1 MSASTPRR
9 QRVQFVLLLL
19 ALFLPVILS
28 SWLYFTGWRPSG
40 TKNYGELVQPA
51 RPLSELPLR
60 GWDGRPTTLH
70 ALPRKWTLLYI
81 APAQCGG
88 TCEQV
93 LHNMRQVA
101 LAQGKERNRVQT
113 VVVSGGES
121 RAWLSYVLKDHPGL
135 IALIGSPEELAAFT
149 REFSR
154 PQGPAMAGERVYLVD
169 PVRNLSLSYPANAD
183 PSGMRKDLKHLLK
196 VSQIG

>member
-1 MSASTPRR
+1 MSAKAPRR

-40 TKNYGELVQPA
+40 TKNFGELMQPA

-60 GWDGRPTTLH
+60 SWEGQPTTLH

-88 TCEQV
+88 ACEQA
-93 LHNMRQVA
+93 LHNIRQVA
-101 LAQGKERNRVQT
+101 LAQGKERDRVQT
-113 VVVSGGES
+113 VLVSGGEA
-121 RAWLSYVLKDHPGL
+121 RAWLNYVLKDQTGFIVL
-135 IALIGSPEELAAFT
+135 TGSPAELDAFT
-149 REFSR
+149 REFGR
-154 PQGPAMAGERVYLVD
+154 PQGPAVAGERIYLID
-169 PVRNLSLSYPANAD
+169 PLRNLSLSYPANAD

>member
-1 MSASTPRR
+1 MSANVPRR

-40 TKNYGELVQPA
+40 TKNYGELMQPA

-60 GWDGRPTTLH
+60 NWAGQPTTLH

-88 TCEQV
+88 ACEQA
-93 LHNMRQVA
+93 LYNMRQVA
-101 LAQGKERNRVQT
+101 LAQGRERDRVQT
-113 VVVSGGES
+113 VVVSGRES
-121 RAWLSYVLKDHPGL
+121 RDWLRYILKDQGGTV
-135 IALIGSPEELAAFT
+135 ALTGSPEELAAFT

-154 PQGPAMAGERVYLVD
+154 PQGPAVVGERIYLVD
-169 PVRNLSLSYPANAD
+169 PLRNLSLSYPANAD